1 MPFHI
6 GLPSLPPGRAVIIA
20 GAVEGAVPG
29 AAPEEPLHF
38 VLVPVPRSITA
49 GCGMCWSAPPDAR
62 QELEALVIREKLDVD
77 GLYAVLL

>member
-1 MPFHI
+1 MLSRVPFHI

-38 VLVPVPRSITA
+38 VLVQVRLADVGIQLVVIVV
-49 GCGMCWSAPPDAR
+49 PDAF
-62 QELEALVIREKLDVD
+62 LAIRRPWSPPLQ
-77 GLYAVLL
+77 

>member
-1 MPFHI
+1 MLSRVPFHI

-38 VLVPVPRSITA
+38 VLVQVRLADVGLQLVVIVL
-49 GCGMCWSAPPDAR
+49 PDA
-62 QELEALVIREKLDVD
+62 LLAVD
-77 GLYAVLL
+77 RHGLSPPLQ